1 MSTAYLISV
10 LINVMVGTSSGYI
23 LYRIK
28 KRDERREREEQ
39 DRRAGDARHEAENR
53 ALRTGV
59 CALLRDRLLQACL
72 HYEKLGYLPP
82 KELEN
87 ISRMYS
93 AYHDLGGNDM
103 ITILY
108 TEVVNL
114 PHTAPD
120 EEGGGE

>member
-1 MSTAYLISV
+1 MSTAYFVSVVVNV
-10 LINVMVGTSSGYI
+10 LIGTTSGYI

-28 KRDERREREEQ
+28 KRDARQEEREVELLK
-39 DRRAGDARHEAENR
+39 DRRRQEAEGN
-53 ALRTGV
+53 AMKQGL
-59 CALLRDRLLQACL
+59 CALLRDRLLVNCQK
-72 HYEKLGYLPP
+72 HEKAGYILP
-82 KELEN
+82 KELEAL
-87 ISRMYS
+87 SMMYS

-120 EEGGGE
+120 EKGGE